1 MRAGRDPGE
10 VRLVAV
16 SKTVEKG
23 LMKEAVDAGVRVFG
37 ESRVQEALQKA
48 GEFEGTGV
56 RWHMVGHLQKN
67 KAKAAAGI
75 FELIHSVDSVE
86 LMQLLNGYAGE
97 LGKVQRVLFQVKLSQ
112 EESKF
117 GVGEAEL
124 EGLIKAVEDMDNVK
138 VEGLMTI
145 TPFFDDPEKARPY
158 YRKLKGLADG
168 FGLAELSMGM
178 SGDFEAAVEEGAT
191 LVRVG
196 TALFGERQYA

>member
-16 SKTVEKG
+16 SKTVETE

-97 LGKVQRVLFQVKLSQ
+97 LGKIQGVLFQVKLSQ

-124 EGLIKAVEDMDNVK
+124 EVLLKTAKEMDNVK